1 MDRGNKLHSQDQPRN
16 LLIFIAFRERNV
28 FKETDELHDTGT
40 EGSDTRVAD
49 LKMQLEKNK
58 TELEQTKEEI
68 VLLKQNKAQMGKEIT
83 RLKIVLEE
91 QQDDLDSELRLDV
104 VEEYKQSIIKRDRT
118 IESLKSEVKTKQEE
132 FATLQ
137 DDHRTLR

>member
-1 MDRGNKLHSQDQPRN
+1 
-16 LLIFIAFRERNV
+16 
-28 FKETDELHDTGT
+28 
-40 EGSDTRVAD
+40 
-49 LKMQLEKNK
+49 MQLEKNK

-104 VEEYKQSIIKRDRT
+104 VEEYKQSIIERDRT